1 MSSEQDDA
9 QRFDPAVFLNA
20 VRASPSMRSYPPKGT
35 IFSQGDVGDAVF
47 YLREG
52 QVKLSHQSPQ
62 GKDAVIGFVTAGDF
76 FGESCLGSS
85 AARMSTATAVTASS
99 VVRVEK
105 AVMLRILRDEPQFS
119 QAFIAHLLARNIR
132 IEEDLVDQLF
142 NSSEKR
148 LARAL
153 LLLANFER
161 GDTATVK
168 IRQSTLAEMI
178 GTTRS
183 RVSFFINKF
192 RRLGYV
198 DMRGGIR
205 VKRAL
210 LNVILRD

>member
-1 MSSEQDDA
+1 MNSEQDDA
-9 QRFDPAVFLNA
+9 QRFDPAVFLSA
-20 VRASPSMRSYPPKGT
+20 VRASPSLRSYPPKGT

-62 GKDAVIGFVTAGDF
+62 GKDAVIGFVAAGDF

-85 AARMSTATAVTASS
+85 AARMPTATAVTASS

-168 IRQSTLAEMI
+168 IRQATLAEMI

-183 RVSFFINKF
+183 RVSFFMNKF